1 MSSDD
6 ELFGLA
12 ADRDMA
18 DRHHCRIA
26 ETINSVLVTEKYA
39 HTDLY
44 RLWVD
49 AINQAPPRDLRAC
62 CRIDR
67 GQYRVDCGTWGNA
80 DKIPTLRQLRAL
92 QALVS

>member
-12 ADRDMA
+12 ADRNIA

-26 ETINSVLVTEKYA
+26 GTINSVFVTEKYA

-44 RLWVD
+44 RSWVD
-49 AINQAPPRDLRAC
+49 PINQASRAILRRC

-80 DKIPTLRQLRAL
+80 DKIPTLRQSRAL
-92 QALVS
+92 QALVP